1 MPKDWYDLTYLRKI
15 RKEAEE
21 LGDNED
27 LLKQIDFDI
36 SIVADKKPYFMGYV
50 YPRLL
55 KEFKAY
61 KKNCNAKSLQ
71 LFGLEIG
78 ELYERKCEGSITEE
92 QLTFLDKYEDMKPLD
107 EYPCLMNKICY
118 LFENTFDS
126 FLICDNHKDKN
137 FDYKMLKSYK
147 SYDSNVKKQ
156 IEKAIED
163 YTKEM
168 SDFKYIS
175 SLNKLQKEEISDGR
189 LSIKS
194 KFIKLCEEICPN
206 QEDLCNILVDLCY
219 QKNFNKQ
226 FIWDISGE
234 QVILNLLNKNNFY
247 YNVPVK
253 SKYGKNTFLGERYD
267 IIKVKAKAGEWYE

>member
-1 MPKDWYDLTYLRKI
+1 MPKEWYDLTYLRKMRERVI
-15 RKEAEE
+15 DEDHEE
-21 LGDNED
+21 MLP
-27 LLKQIDFDI
+27 QIDFDI

-55 KEFKAY
+55 KEFKSY
-61 KKNCNAKSLQ
+61 KKNCNAKCIQ

-78 ELYERKCEGSITEE
+78 ELYERVGANSATPE
-92 QLTFLDKYEDMKPLD
+92 QLEFLDKFESMKPLD

-118 LFENTFDS
+118 KFEDIFDS
-126 FLICDNHKDKN
+126 FLVRHNHSADSFN
-137 FDYKMLKSYK
+137 YKILKTTK

-156 IEKAIED
+156 IENAIAG

-168 SDFKYIS
+168 SDFKYLS

-189 LSIKS
+189 LGIKS

-226 FIWDISGE
+226 FIWDISGD
-234 QVILNLLNKNNFY
+234 QIILNLLTKHNFE

-253 SKYGKNTFLGERYD
+253 AKYGNYTFLGERYN
-267 IIKVKAKAGEWYE
+267 IIKVQAKAGDWYYD

>member
-1 MPKDWYDLTYLRKI
+1 MPKEWYDLTYLKKLR
-15 RKEAEE
+15 EAV
-21 LGDNED
+21 LED
-27 LLKQIDFDI
+27 KSDLNIEDIDFDI

-61 KKNCNAKSLQ
+61 KKNCNAKSIQ

-78 ELYERKCEGSITEE
+78 DLYERKANHSITEE
-92 QLTFLDKYEDMKPLD
+92 QNSFLEKFEYLKPLD

-118 LFENTFDS
+118 KFEDSFDS
-126 FLICDNHKDKN
+126 FLTKRNHSTDGFN
-137 FDYKMLKSYK
+137 YKLLKTTK

-156 IEKAIED
+156 IENALTA

-168 SDFKYIS
+168 SDFKYLS
-175 SLNKLQKEEISDGR
+175 SFNKMQKEEISDGR
-189 LSIKS
+189 LGIKT
-194 KFIKLCEEICPN
+194 KFIKLCEEYCPN

-234 QVILNLLNKNNFY
+234 QIILNLLAKNNFE
-247 YNVPVK
+247 YNVPIK
-253 SKYGKNTFLGERYD
+253 NKYGDYVFVGERYD
-267 IIKVKAKAGEWYE
+267 IVKIKATGGEWYNE